1 MGTQHSLSIHT
12 TLPLFYRREQKIYLK
27 VPGFLRS
34 PLPLPRLL
42 RNPGNPKRSRVSAL
56 APLVNVSHCG
66 KVRWGAIV
74 AYPVGQEDSMGVEY
88 PPAIDMFIDDPAWVF
103 TNALQGL
110 SGDQLSIIIHKTA
123 CNGFCSATDV
133 ANSFHNDTKDHKSA
147 HFIVGRD
154 GSVIQVVRLR
164 HGAGGNC
171 CVQPGYDP
179 YWDPYLKKYANLN
192 KSTISIEH
200 EA

>member
-66 KVRWGAIV
+66 KVRWGALV
-74 AYPVGQEDSMGVEY
+74 AYPVGEGCPFLLHGPRPRHNPPHLPDRHHRLLVGWCAMMWRSLPPVAWRRVASVQITGWRRPGSHSDQERRRSYTTASHTADKAPETPPRADPTHPVSQGWPHSEEY
-88 PPAIDMFIDDPAWVF
+88 AAPHV
-103 TNALQGL
+103 
-110 SGDQLSIIIHKTA
+110 
-123 CNGFCSATDV
+123 
-133 ANSFHNDTKDHKSA
+133 
-147 HFIVGRD
+147 
-154 GSVIQVVRLR
+154 
-164 HGAGGNC
+164 
-171 CVQPGYDP
+171 
-179 YWDPYLKKYANLN
+179 
-192 KSTISIEH
+192 
-200 EA
+200 

>member
-66 KVRWGAIV
+66 KVRWGALV
-74 AYPVGQEDSMGVEY
+74 AYPVGTFRLFGWEKAGRHRGKHVKLLVQMIWDK
-88 PPAIDMFIDDPAWVF
+88 
-103 TNALQGL
+103 NL
-110 SGDQLSIIIHKTA
+110 SGLFIKVHWLIGSASQERRDLVCGQTNGYNTA
-123 CNGFCSATDV
+123 LA
-133 ANSFHNDTKDHKSA
+133 
-147 HFIVGRD
+147 GRKVS
-154 GSVIQVVRLR
+154 G
-164 HGAGGNC
+164 
-171 CVQPGYDP
+171 
-179 YWDPYLKKYANLN
+179 
-192 KSTISIEH
+192 
-200 EA
+200 